1 VRYFNRESHEELLWW
16 IQVPAL
22 VRATPA
28 EQRATAQ
35 QCFAAVGRGS
45 QAAKDAGYRLDVL
58 LAAEARSGRAR
69 EMQSTGKSSGPGAG
83 AARKT
88 AKAGATKS
96 SPSSSQVKAKPKPSS
111 PQDGAGGDASA
122 EKASTGKAKKTT
134 KKSSPSK
141 RKP

>member
-1 VRYFNRESHEELLWW
+1 LWW

-28 EQRATAQ
+28 EQRVIVQ
-35 QCFAAVGRGS
+35 QCFAAVSRAS

-58 LAAEARSGRAR
+58 LSAEARSGRAS
-69 EMQSTGKSSGPGAG
+69 ELQSTGNSSGPDAA
-83 AARKT
+83 AARKS
-88 AKAGATKS
+88 AKGGASKS
-96 SPSSSQVKAKPKPSS
+96 SHASSQVKAKPKSSS
-111 PQDGAGGDASA
+111 PQDGAGRGASA